1 MSRDMNEENVDT
13 RNIPVTNK
21 ENTHVDADSDV
32 KTLQDL
38 SKDELLEKLDEARRI
53 SDQNYDLYVRSQ
65 AEMENLRKR
74 QKREKEDWLKYAN
87 ETLIKELL
95 PSLDNLE
102 KALAHVNSEH
112 ADDALRQ
119 GVALTFK
126 GLKDAL
132 AKSGLV
138 EVSARGEP
146 FDPSYHEA
154 VSQIEDSRVEPGTI
168 VEELQRGYLLNNRLI
183 RPAMVVVSKSPSSVE
198 ADRLS
203 RACDENH

>member
-1 MSRDMNEENVDT
+1 MSTDMNDEKVDT
-13 RNIPVTNK
+13 RNIPVTDNEK
-21 ENTHVDADSDV
+21 TLVDADSDGKPV
-32 KTLQDL
+32 QDL
-38 SKDELLEKLDEARRI
+38 SKDELLEILDEARRI

-65 AEMENLRKR
+65 AEMDNLKKR
-74 QKREKEDWLKYAN
+74 QKRDKEDWLKYAT

-102 KALAHVNSEH
+102 KALAHVNSEQ

-119 GVALTFK
+119 GVALTLK
-126 GLKDAL
+126 GMKDAL

-138 EVSARGEP
+138 EISAQGEP

-183 RPAMVVVSKSPSSVE
+183 RPAMVVVSKAPSSVE

-203 RACDENH
+203 RACEKNH